1 MKWIKLSDRKPDIN
15 IDGEKLLIC
24 RIVTKQQELQ
34 AISIINTEFIKNCN
48 PDETWWLTL
57 PELPKGFYTV

>member
-1 MKWIKLSDRKPDIN
+1 MKWIKLSDRKPDLN
-15 IDGEKLLIC
+15 IDGEKVLVC

-34 AISIINTEFIKNCN
+34 AISIMNTDFIKNCN
-48 PDETWWLTL
+48 IDETWWIAL